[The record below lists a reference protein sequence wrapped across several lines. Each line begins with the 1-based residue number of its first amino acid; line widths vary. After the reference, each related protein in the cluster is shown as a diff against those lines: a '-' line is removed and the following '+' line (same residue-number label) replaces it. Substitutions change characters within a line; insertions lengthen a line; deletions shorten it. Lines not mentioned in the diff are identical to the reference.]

1 LKTTITTPEKAHIL
15 PSFDE
20 LVSSITQSYSELE
33 HEKGWRFL
41 TVPRKTFETAPEVA
55 LITLNPGGDGPVAT
69 QGEASCEYGCA
80 YRTEPWEDKKGP
92 GESALQ
98 VQILALL
105 EELRLRLAPGVDPVQ
120 FMDQR
125 VLGAYY
131 IPFRSRSLAT
141 LVSPRK
147 SLAFARSLWTQI
159 LSAWTPRV
167 IITIDQCAFDG
178 IASILCERLTN
189 RQQLPNSFPTGW
201 GSCRFQSLRWAAPD
215 RTNTTLVRFPHLSTY
230 KLFSHAASLPRIKD
244 VLDYATTRCVG
255 SAAS

>member
-1 LKTTITTPEKAHIL
+1 ML
-15 PSFDE
+15 PPFTE
-20 LVSSITQSYSELE
+20 LVSSITRSYRELQ
-33 HEKGWRFL
+33 HDRGWRFL
-41 TVPRKTFETAPEVA
+41 TVPRKTFESAPEIA

-80 YRTEPWEDKKGP
+80 YRTEPWEEKKGP

-105 EELRLRLAPGVDPVQ
+105 EELRLRLAPGVDPVH

-131 IPFRSRSLAT
+131 MPFRSRSLAT
-141 LVSPRK
+141 LVNPHK

-167 IITIDQCAFDG
+167 IVTIDRYAFDG
-178 IASILCERLTN
+178 ISSILSERLRN
-189 RQQLPNSFPTGW
+189 QQPLPKCFPTGW
-201 GSCRFQSLRWAAPD
+201 GKCRFESLRWTAP
-215 RTNTTLVRFPHLSTY
+215 NGAHTTVVRFPHLSTY
-230 KLFSHAASLPRIKD
+230 KLFSRAASLPRIRD
-244 VLDYATTRCVG
+244 VLDYATRDGTPNGGRHLVW
-255 SAAS
+255 